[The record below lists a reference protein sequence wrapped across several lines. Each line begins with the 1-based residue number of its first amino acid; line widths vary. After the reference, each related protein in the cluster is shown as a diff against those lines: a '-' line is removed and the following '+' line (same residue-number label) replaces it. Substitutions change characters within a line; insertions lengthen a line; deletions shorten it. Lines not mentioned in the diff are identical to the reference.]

1 MGSFAAHYA
10 SLVVAEKPLEQQREY
25 MEQLEEE
32 KEEAELLEEI
42 LVDSSALPEEEKLV
56 LEAEREA
63 LDAEISA
70 LNRER

>member
-1 MGSFAAHYA
+1 
-10 SLVVAEKPLEQQREY
+10 